1 MDIQQRISQQRVRH
15 IIDSYRLMG
24 TAVEADSFE
33 AYVSELLSQYPH
45 GLIELALVE
54 TLAKN
59 WLTIPMQKGVTFLA
73 AVHERIQQLQ
83 SERQS
88 KTLTVELTP
97 SQFSQ
102 ITGLDPELAFAAL
115 VESPDQ
121 PTALPTQVVLD

>member
-15 IIDSYRLMG
+15 IIDSYMLMG
-24 TAVEADSFE
+24 AADEADSFDV
-33 AYVSELLSQYPH
+33 YVSELLGQYPH

-59 WLTIPMQKGVTFLA
+59 WLTIPMKKGVTFLA
-73 AVHERIQQLQ
+73 AAHERIKQLH
-83 SERQS
+83 SDAI
-88 KTLTVELTP
+88 TDAAMVELTP

-115 VESPDQ
+115 VASPDQ
-121 PTALPTQVVLD
+121 PTTLPTQVVLD